1 MLKQICEGN
10 AMLVSFEM
18 SWACCDVKML
28 EKFKELSAVFLGA
41 LAKSRECEL
50 GLDGSTIT

>member
-41 LAKSRECEL
+41 LAKSRE
-50 GLDGSTIT
+50 